1 MNNHRVE
8 RHRQNSKAGRLGS
21 AGLGSWLFGIAMTMV
36 LALGAGIETVRAQVI
51 ESPVDLLERES
62 NKVLKLLRDDRENL
76 QNNPDKIYQIVDDY
90 ILPHLDEVTMAK
102 LALGKN
108 WKMATNEQKRS
119 FVDEFRN
126 LLVRTYSKSLIEFR
140 DQTIRYIPQT
150 VPPTATKA
158 SVKAEVIQPGGPAIP
173 LAYSVR
179 VKDDTWKVY
188 DIQVDGVSLVTSY
201 RGTFTQEVRKSG
213 IDGLL
218 QYLRDKNRDLSNKDL
233 DGKDQSGKDLNGR
246 ETAKADA
253 AI

>member
-1 MNNHRVE
+1 MMNNHRV
-8 RHRQNSKAGRLGS
+8 NSYQVNTMAHKFELT
-21 AGLGSWLFGIAMTMV
+21 GLTSWLFGIAVAMV
-36 LALGAGIETVRAQVI
+36 LTFGTGIQAVRADTI

-90 ILPHLDEVTMAK
+90 ILPHLDDITMAK

-108 WKMATNEQKRS
+108 WKMASNEQKRS
-119 FVDEFRN
+119 FVTEFRN

-140 DQTIRYIPQT
+140 DQTIRYLPQD

-158 SVKAEVIQPGGPAIP
+158 SVKAEVIQPGGPSIP
-173 LAYSVR
+173 LSYSVR
-179 VKDDTWKVY
+179 VKGDTWKVY

-218 QYLRDKNRDLSNKDL
+218 QYMRDKNSDLSNQNLND
-233 DGKDQSGKDLNGR
+233 SGPTDK
-246 ETAKADA
+246 ETARVDS

>member
-1 MNNHRVE
+1 MNNHRVN
-8 RHRQNSKAGRLGS
+8 RHQLNSMANKS
-21 AGLGSWLFGIAMTMV
+21 APVSLTSWLFGIAMTMV
-36 LALGAGIETVRAQVI
+36 LAFGAGIETVRADAI

-62 NKVLKLLRDDRENL
+62 NKVLKLLRDDRDNL

-90 ILPHLDEVTMAK
+90 ILPHLDDITMAK

-108 WKMATNEQKRS
+108 WKMATSEQKRS
-119 FVDEFRN
+119 FVNEFRN

-140 DQTIRYIPQT
+140 DQTIRYLPQNVPQT
-150 VPPTATKA
+150 AKKA

-173 LAYSVR
+173 LSYSVR
-179 VKDDTWKVY
+179 VKGDSWKVY

-218 QYLRDKNRDLSNKDL
+218 QYMRDKNSDLSNQNLND
-233 DGKDQSGKDLNGR
+233 SGPTDK
-246 ETAKADA
+246 ETARVDS

>member
-1 MNNHRVE
+1 MNNHRAN
-8 RHRQNSKAGRLGS
+8 RRQVNSMANEFES
-21 AGLGSWLFGIAMTMV
+21 TGLTSWLLGIAMCML
-36 LALGAGIETVRAQVI
+36 LAFGVGIESVRADAI

-76 QNNPDKIYQIVDDY
+76 QNNPDRIYQIVDDY
-90 ILPHLDEVTMAK
+90 ILPHLDDITMAK

-108 WKMATNEQKRS
+108 WKKATREQKRS
-119 FVDEFRN
+119 FVAEFRS

-140 DQTIRYIPQT
+140 DQTIRYLPQN
-150 VPPTATKA
+150 VPPSANKA
-158 SVKAEVIQPGGPAIP
+158 SVKAEVLQPGGPAIP

-179 VKDDTWKVY
+179 VKGNTWKVY

-218 QYLRDKNRDLSNKDL
+218 QYLRDKNRDLGNRN
-233 DGKDQSGKDLNGR
+233 LNDK
-246 ETAKADA
+246 ETAKVDS

>member
-1 MNNHRVE
+1 MMNNHRVN
-8 RHRQNSKAGRLGS
+8 RHQLNSMANIS
-21 AGLGSWLFGIAMTMV
+21 APVSLTSWLFGIAMTMV
-36 LALGAGIETVRAQVI
+36 LAFGGGIETVRADAI

-90 ILPHLDEVTMAK
+90 ILPHLDDITMAK

-119 FVDEFRN
+119 FVNEFRN

-140 DQTIRYIPQT
+140 DQTIRYLPQN
-150 VPPTATKA
+150 VPPTAKKA

-173 LAYSVR
+173 LSYSVR
-179 VKDDTWKVY
+179 VKGDSWKVY

-218 QYLRDKNRDLSNKDL
+218 QYLRDKN
-233 DGKDQSGKDLNGR
+233 KDLNNRNLNDNGQSDS
-246 ETAKADA
+246 ETAKVDS

>member
-1 MNNHRVE
+1 MHQLNRVANKFQLNNFT
-8 RHRQNSKAGRLGS
+8 
-21 AGLGSWLFGIAMTMV
+21 SWLFGIAMTMV
-36 LALGAGIETVRAQVI
+36 LVFGAGIETVRADAI
-51 ESPVDLLERES
+51 ESPVDLLERET
-62 NKVLKLLRDDRENL
+62 NKVLKLLLDDRDNL

-90 ILPHLDEVTMAK
+90 ILPHLDDITMAK

-140 DQTIRYIPQT
+140 DQTIRYLPQD

-158 SVKAEVIQPGGPAIP
+158 SVKAEVLQPGGPAIP
-173 LAYSVR
+173 LSYSVR
-179 VKDDTWKVY
+179 VKGETWKVY

-218 QYLRDKNRDLSNKDL
+218 QYLRDKN
-233 DGKDQSGKDLNGR
+233 KDLNKRNLNDNGQSDS
-246 ETAKADA
+246 ETAKVDS